1 MKRTMSLRRW
11 ALLVTGL
18 GAVIALLMLALWV
31 IADVYNLGVPIL
43 PVLVLWGAC
52 ALMIGGVLT
61 LVLDGVFR
69 LTGRR
74 F

>member
-1 MKRTMSLRRW
+1 MKRAMSLRRW
-11 ALLVTGL
+11 AFLVIEL
-18 GAVIALLMLALWV
+18 EAVIALLMMVLWV

-52 ALMIGGVLT
+52 ALMTGGVLT
-61 LVLDGVFR
+61 LVLDGILR